1 MTLLDKLYEGVLL
14 ALPDRLAL
22 SLDFLRRHRS
32 LPDLQNPKTFSEK
45 VLYRKLH
52 DRDPR
57 LCELSDKVAA
67 KRLVAAILG
76 EDWIT
81 PTLWHGRP
89 LPERRLRDWPI
100 PYVMKANH
108 GSGWN
113 LFVTSAA
120 DQDWERIERTA
131 QGWLRQVHG
140 RALREWAYSRIEPQ
154 ILVEPYIGDT
164 KKLPA
169 DYKFFVFGGKA
180 HYIEVDTGR
189 LTDHRRTFFDRHWN
203 RQTFTNYYPLE
214 PGPIPPPRSFD
225 RMLSAAER
233 LGADFAFVRVDL
245 YEIDGRPRFGE
256 MTFYHTSGRKWFSP
270 RSADRMLGDL
280 WP

>member
-1 MTLLDKLYEGVLL
+1 MLLLDKLYEGVLL
-14 ALPDRLAL
+14 ALPDRHAL
-22 SLDFLRRHRS
+22 SLDFLRRHGS
-32 LPDLQNPKTFSEK
+32 LPDLQHPKTFSEK

-52 DRDPR
+52 DRDTR

-67 KRLVAAILG
+67 KVRVAGILG
-76 EDWIT
+76 EDWII
-81 PTLWHGRP
+81 PTLWHGRA

-113 LFVTSAA
+113 LFVMSAA
-120 DQDWERIERTA
+120 DQGRIERLA
-131 QGWLRQVHG
+131 QGWLRQVQG
-140 RALREWAYSRIEPQ
+140 KALREWAYSRIEPQ
-154 ILVEPYIGDT
+154 LLVEPYIGDT
-164 KKLPA
+164 KKLPT
-169 DYKFFVFGGKA
+169 DYKFFVFGGKV
-180 HYIEVDTGR
+180 HYIQVDLDR

-203 RQTFTNYYPLE
+203 NYPLE
-214 PGPIPPPRSFD
+214 PGPIPPPQSFD

-256 MTFYHTSGRKWFSP
+256 MTFYPASGRKSFSP